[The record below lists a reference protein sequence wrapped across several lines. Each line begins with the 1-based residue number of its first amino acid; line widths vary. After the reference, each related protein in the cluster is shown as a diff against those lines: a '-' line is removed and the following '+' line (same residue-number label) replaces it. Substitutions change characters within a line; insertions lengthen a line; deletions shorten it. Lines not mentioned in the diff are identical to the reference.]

1 LAGAVRTSGFLE
13 RAATDQERICHGANP
28 FTKAW
33 DARKRKTIP
42 VLRRS
47 KGGGGKQ
54 NSGEIG
60 KQGAPSRAR

>member
-33 DARKRKTIP
+33 DARKRFPGLEVAENDPCAQAI
-42 VLRRS
+42 
-47 KGGGGKQ
+47 KGG
-54 NSGEIG
+54 
-60 KQGAPSRAR
+60 RR